1 MEVSKIIDKDTMNAC
16 VMQSGKVFFFFLLE
30 WFWHI
35 AWLSE
40 SWVIYILIGM
50 KIVSNDVV

>member
-16 VMQSGKVFFFFLLE
+16 VMQSGKVFFFLLE